1 MRIKMCSQSFCQS
14 AGIEPASWTQ
24 VTHDDGLIPT
34 TMAEYHSPIE
44 IFIEF
49 DEYFN
54 SQVVLGDRHKDVLWS
69 YQEAVSISADWEKEC
84 DES

>member
-1 MRIKMCSQSFCQS
+1 
-14 AGIEPASWTQ
+14 
-24 VTHDDGLIPT
+24 
-34 TMAEYHSPIE
+34 MAEYHSPIE